1 MDDNNSHF
9 ITYLRGRVL
18 MLRGICSEKMLQCEE
33 AIKYFYAASEI
44 YEIKFP
50 QKLWASFRL

>member
-18 MLRGICSEKMLQCEE
+18 MLRGICSEKMLQCDE

-50 QKLWASFRL
+50 QKL